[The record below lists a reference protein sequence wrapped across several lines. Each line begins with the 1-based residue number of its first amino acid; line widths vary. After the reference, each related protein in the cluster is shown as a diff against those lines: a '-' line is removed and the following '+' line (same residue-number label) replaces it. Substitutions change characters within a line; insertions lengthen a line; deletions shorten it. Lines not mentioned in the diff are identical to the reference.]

1 MKAIRIFFKILACLS
16 FATGLAILVWRL
28 VTGSYEPFEYY
39 DASIFFI
46 WAFICMFESL
56 LIKQE
61 KKIEQLEDKV
71 WQLKS
76 DNRSSRSLL
85 NYVVEILDSRTR
97 KKE

>member
-1 MKAIRIFFKILACLS
+1 
-16 FATGLAILVWRL
+16 
-28 VTGSYEPFEYY
+28 
-39 DASIFFI
+39 
-46 WAFICMFESL
+46 MFESL

-97 KKE
+97 KKGE